1 MAIRKIRISNLWWG
15 ISNNENECTI
25 LKTNVAPLIA
35 TEDKTN
41 AANDKVHVEN
51 QNRGLAW
58 SESGTFD

>member
-1 MAIRKIRISNLWWG
+1 MRAITVSLIMCKVKARSDSG
-15 ISNNENECTI
+15 CTT

-51 QNRGLAW
+51 QNRGLA
-58 SESGTFD
+58 

>member
-1 MAIRKIRISNLWWG
+1 MRISNLWWG
-15 ISNNENECTI
+15 IWQNDCTI

-35 TEDKTN
+35 TDDKTN
-41 AANDKVHVEN
+41 AASNKVHVEN